1 MYQKM
6 VKSLILKDL
15 KIEIGGGGSQTVR
28 IFEVLSVSLIL
39 PKSPNP
45 LTFLEIGI

>member
-1 MYQKM
+1 MYQKA

-15 KIEIGGGGSQTVR
+15 KREIGGGGSRAVR
-28 IFEVLSVSLIL
+28 IFEGLSDSLIL